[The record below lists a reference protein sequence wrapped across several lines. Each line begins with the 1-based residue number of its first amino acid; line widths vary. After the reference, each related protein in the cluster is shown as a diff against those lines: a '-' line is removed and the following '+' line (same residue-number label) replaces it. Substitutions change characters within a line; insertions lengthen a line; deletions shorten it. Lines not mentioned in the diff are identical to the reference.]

1 MTRVIDGL
9 ASRVRVSRAESRL
22 ETELDLVTSRC
33 ELVLVTTLLS
43 ELFLSTFDFGVV
55 AVLRLMF
62 DFDSCLFRTD

>member
-1 MTRVIDGL
+1 MDGL

-33 ELVLVTTLLS
+33 ELVRVTTLLS
-43 ELFLSTFDFGVV
+43 ELFLSNFDFCV
-55 AVLRLMF
+55 AAVELRFMF